1 MKIKVGSRDSILAV
15 AQSNI
20 VIECIKKYHKDVE
33 IELVTMK
40 TTGDII
46 LDRTLDKVGGKGLF
60 VKELDR
66 ALLDGVVDITVH
78 SMKDLPMELHQDL
91 PIVAVSKRESPEDV
105 LVLPENMTEIDFTK
119 PIGCSSVRRKIHLEK
134 LYDGCIVEPIRG
146 NVQTRLRKLDSGEF
160 SATTLAKAGLKRLG
174 LENRISKEFTTEEM
188 LPAAC
193 QGVIVVQSRKGFDT
207 FFLKEFHHEESE
219 IITRAERSFVRE
231 LNGGCSS
238 PVACF
243 GEMSGKTI
251 TLTGFVVDNEGK
263 SYREKISGEMLN
275 GEQLGKELAVQMKRH
290 MV

>member
-146 NVQTRLRKLDSGEF
+146 N
-160 SATTLAKAGLKRLG
+160 
-174 LENRISKEFTTEEM
+174 
-188 LPAAC
+188 
-193 QGVIVVQSRKGFDT
+193 
-207 FFLKEFHHEESE
+207 
-219 IITRAERSFVRE
+219 
-231 LNGGCSS
+231 
-238 PVACF
+238 
-243 GEMSGKTI
+243 KT
-251 TLTGFVVDNEGK
+251 
-263 SYREKISGEMLN
+263 S
-275 GEQLGKELAVQMKRH
+275 
-290 MV
+290 

>member
-1 MKIKVGSRDSILAV
+1 MS
-15 AQSNI
+15 Q
-20 VIECIKKYHKDVE
+20 
-33 IELVTMK
+33 
-40 TTGDII
+40 
-46 LDRTLDKVGGKGLF
+46 
-60 VKELDR
+60 
-66 ALLDGVVDITVH
+66 
-78 SMKDLPMELHQDL
+78 
-91 PIVAVSKRESPEDV
+91 
-105 LVLPENMTEIDFTK
+105 
-119 PIGCSSVRRKIHLEK
+119 LE
-134 LYDGCIVEPIRG
+134 G
-146 NVQTRLRKLDSGEF
+146 TRLRKLDSGEF